1 MVLIISR
8 IFVSQ
13 GFLICSSLQ
22 KERKLPLASEDAT
35 EDNRKIKIHRLN
47 SIEIPEIFFIKLS
60 RVIVKS
66 FFLVYLSI
74 FSDEWKTYM

>member
-1 MVLIISR
+1 MNSHAYGFDHFAHLCQPRVFDLLI
-8 IFVSQ
+8 
-13 GFLICSSLQ
+13 LA

-74 FSDEWKTYM
+74 FSDE